1 MRRVNLSVCPS
12 RSFTN
17 TDSALKLNRCLKE
30 IGSMRACE
38 QQQEEMEQP
47 FRHNNLVNPLQCG
60 GSRMGQELG
69 GKVS

>member
-1 MRRVNLSVCPS
+1 
-12 RSFTN
+12 
-17 TDSALKLNRCLKE
+17 
-30 IGSMRACE
+30 MRACE

>member
-1 MRRVNLSVCPS
+1 
-12 RSFTN
+12 
-17 TDSALKLNRCLKE
+17 
-30 IGSMRACE
+30 MRACE

-47 FRHNNLVNPLQCG
+47 FRHNSLVNPLQCG